1 MSTKVLEGLFILQS
15 FTTTLIMSLLHG
27 VKLIT
32 HKDNVS
38 SPEES
43 FKDMQF
49 AQFNSHTS
57 SLFHNSNIIKFTD
70 TIHAVKVVPS

>member
-43 FKDMQF
+43 FKDYALCSIQF
-49 AQFNSHTS
+49 SHI
-57 SLFHNSNIIKFTD
+57 LF
-70 TIHAVKVVPS
+70 VP